1 MHEDSSSTSLER
13 DDPRFDGPCDTAPI
27 QVASTTEVVGWAAKA
42 MDAKRIL
49 EGGLAVA
56 DDHHHCHLALGLIR
70 VVVCLRSFQLPRGG
84 STALQLI
91 LRVGC
96 HLDVSGF
103 LCYASLFLPFSIRSV
118 FGFTQ

>member
-1 MHEDSSSTSLER
+1 MRYSSNTSR
-13 DDPRFDGPCDTAPI
+13 QYHG
-27 QVASTTEVVGWAAKA
+27 SGWLGGKSHGCE
-42 MDAKRIL
+42 KNSGGR
-49 EGGLAVA
+49 GLAVA
-56 DDHHHCHLALGLIR
+56 DDDDHCHLALGLIR